1 MVIVMFVNVFISI
14 MNFVLMMMKL
24 NYIDFFYG
32 YDFVESKYVYFVI
45 LCYYAEVEYVLSTQA
60 TLFMITFVDIQQFL
74 TRLDW

>member
-14 MNFVLMMMKL
+14 MNFVLIMMKL

-45 LCYYAEVEYVLSTQA
+45 LCYYVEVEYVLSTQA

-74 TRLDW
+74 TRLD

>member
-45 LCYYAEVEYVLSTQA
+45 LCYYVEVEYVLSTQA

-74 TRLDW
+74 TRLD

>member
-32 YDFVESKYVYFVI
+32 YDFFESKYVYFVI
-45 LCYYAEVEYVLSTQA
+45 LCYYVEVEYVLSTQA

-74 TRLDW
+74 TRLD

>member
-45 LCYYAEVEYVLSTQA
+45 LCYYVEVEYVLSTQA
-60 TLFMITFVDIQQFL
+60 TLFMINFVDIQQFL
-74 TRLDW
+74 TRLD

>member
-32 YDFVESKYVYFVI
+32 YDFFESKYVYFVI
-45 LCYYAEVEYVLSTQA
+45 LCYYVEVEYVLSTQA
-60 TLFMITFVDIQQFL
+60 TLFMINFVDIQQFL
-74 TRLDW
+74 TRLD

>member
-45 LCYYAEVEYVLSTQA
+45 LCYYVEVEYVLSTQA